1 MSWQDFRLRLRALF
15 FRRRMDEEL
24 EEELQFHID
33 MQAQK
38 NQRTESNGVK
48 AEREARLQFGSVV
61 NATEECRE
69 ARGISFIE
77 IAARDLRFALRM
89 LRKSPGFAA
98 VAILT
103 LALGIGAT
111 SAIFSVINSVLLRP
125 LPFKNPDEIV
135 SVWARFANDSGPV
148 RGNVHSYPD

>member
-48 AEREARLQFGSVV
+48 AEREARLC
-61 NATEECRE
+61 AH
-69 ARGISFIE
+69 
-77 IAARDLRFALRM
+77 
-89 LRKSPGFAA
+89 
-98 VAILT
+98 
-103 LALGIGAT
+103 
-111 SAIFSVINSVLLRP
+111 LRP
-125 LPFKNPDEIV
+125 GVSIPVEKKIRDVRARYVPLSQHPSRSLDIVLRVTSSNLPQL
-135 SVWARFANDSGPV
+135 
-148 RGNVHSYPD
+148 